1 MIDWKRKLTSRKF
14 WVAVATFVSMLVVA
28 LGRDKSE
35 AQQWVGLIMAGAS
48 MIAYIIGEGLAD
60 SGHGSD
66 PGETTY
72 HYEFDD
78 PVDGCTEDGCQ
89 ITYHDEEV

>member
-60 SGHGSD
+60 YSHGSGHE
-66 PGETTY
+66 ETTY
-72 HYEFDD
+72 HYDIC
-78 PVDGCTEDGCQ
+78 DGDACN
-89 ITYHDEEV
+89 IHYSDEEE